1 MGNSP
6 PVEDTTIMNNINI
19 NDNTNNEN
27 NSEVDPEKSAG
38 GGVDQLNC
46 PTSTSSEPSEL
57 KAKQFHNSNWVAQG
71 TNVLIVICI
80 SAMTLCLRSDMISVT
95 RRGFYCDDLSIHYPK
110 KPETVSTKVLIIAS
124 TLMAWAL
131 FSLTEYSIIKQ
142 HKFLTTRTFTLWKN
156 KSFQIPAWMGPS
168 LRMLLTYFMGAAAN
182 SILTDI
188 AKNVIGWPRPNFM
201 DTCRP
206 LIENVTCANITG
218 YKFITTFKCMS
229 GSQEDLEDALKS
241 FPSGHAS
248 FVGFVAFFIV
258 FYIHER
264 FRSFGSVKTTL
275 RPFLQL
281 IVLGLCWWS
290 ALTRV
295 KDYVHHPVDVLAG
308 LLIGSGVAFWSW
320 PYMNELLHDID
331 GRHKTLKYNLN

>member
-6 PVEDTTIMNNINI
+6 PVEDTTIMNNIN
-19 NDNTNNEN
+19 NDTNEN
-27 NSEVDPEKSAG
+27 NSEADPEKSTG
-38 GGVDQLNC
+38 GDC
-46 PTSTSSEPSEL
+46 PTSSEPSEL
-57 KAKQFHNSNWVAQG
+57 KAKQFHSNWVVQG

-229 GSQEDLEDALKS
+229 GKRLN
-241 FPSGHAS
+241 
-248 FVGFVAFFIV
+248 IV
-258 FYIHER
+258 
-264 FRSFGSVKTTL
+264 T
-275 RPFLQL
+275 
-281 IVLGLCWWS
+281 
-290 ALTRV
+290 
-295 KDYVHHPVDVLAG
+295 
-308 LLIGSGVAFWSW
+308 
-320 PYMNELLHDID
+320 
-331 GRHKTLKYNLN
+331 

>member
-1 MGNSP
+1 MYNFLSTTSLGIILSQLKLRILKLFDNKNMGNSP

-229 GSQEDLEDALKS
+229 GKRLN
-241 FPSGHAS
+241 
-248 FVGFVAFFIV
+248 IV
-258 FYIHER
+258 
-264 FRSFGSVKTTL
+264 T
-275 RPFLQL
+275 
-281 IVLGLCWWS
+281 
-290 ALTRV
+290 
-295 KDYVHHPVDVLAG
+295 
-308 LLIGSGVAFWSW
+308 
-320 PYMNELLHDID
+320 
-331 GRHKTLKYNLN
+331 